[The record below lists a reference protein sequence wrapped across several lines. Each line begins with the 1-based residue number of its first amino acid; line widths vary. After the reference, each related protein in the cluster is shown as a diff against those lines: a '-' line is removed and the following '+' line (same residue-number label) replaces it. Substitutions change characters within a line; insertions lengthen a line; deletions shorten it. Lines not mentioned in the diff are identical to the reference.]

1 MAFDTFLKLEAPAG
15 PAVKATELKG
25 ETLDKTYVGAIEI
38 AEFSFGV
45 ENPTTIGSASGGAG
59 AGKATFKEFTIKK
72 LVDSVTPSLF
82 TALCTGTH
90 FGEVLLYLR
99 KSGAAAGTIATQTY
113 LTFRFKMV
121 FVTDISFSGASGDDV
136 PSETITF
143 RYGAMQIS
151 YKPQDSTG
159 KLGVE
164 KMALWSQVKNAAVL
178 E

>member
-1 MAFDTFLKLEAPAG
+1 MLSAPAG
-15 PAVKATELKG
+15 SSVKAADLKG
-25 ETLDKTYVGAIEI
+25 ETQDKTYVGAIEI
-38 AEFSFGV
+38 AEFSFGA
-45 ENPTTIGSASGGAG
+45 ENVVTIGSATTGAG
-59 AGKATFKEFTIKK
+59 GGKATFKEFTIKK
-72 LVDSVTPSLF
+72 VVDSVTPSLL
-82 TALCTGTH
+82 TALCTGSH

-121 FVTDISFSGASGDDV
+121 FVSDIDISGSSGDDV
-136 PSETITF
+136 PSETVTF
-143 RYGAMQIS
+143 RYGSMQIS

-164 KMALWSQVKNAAVL
+164 KMAMWSQIKNAPVL